1 MSNRKRTTQSAT
13 ASPGDLSTRA
23 MLVRL
28 RINRWGA
35 KVNDNAVAMEVAKSK
50 HANEE
55 LWKATKTL
63 LKSDALDTFR
73 KLGRKCRKLHKY
85 YTLPW
90 EEGVGLLPAD
100 MYFKYTEV
108 IGEKQ
113 REAMKAA
120 DEFVAEYK
128 TQWNNGLGD
137 YRKGLGDSFNA
148 DDYPEPNRIRTKFG
162 IHIRTSTIQDPND
175 FRVKMSADTSEDL
188 KKQMF
193 SDFQDNMKDALRS
206 PIMRLFEQL
215 KHVQEKLRDNDAV
228 FRDSLIGNVQELVEI
243 LPSLNVLNDP
253 KIAAMIK
260 QTEKEICS
268 VSDIKAL
275 RSDPKYR
282 KEVAKSADAILK
294 SMKGY
299 VS

>member
-1 MSNRKRTTQSAT
+1 MSNRKRMSPSTTVI
-13 ASPGDLSTRA
+13 PNDVSTQN
-23 MLVRL
+23 MLAKL

-35 KVNDNAVAMEVAKSK
+35 KKNDSEIAMEIAKIKGSD
-50 HANEE
+50 EE
-55 LWKATKTL
+55 LGKFTKSL
-63 LKSDALDTFR
+63 LKSDALDNYR
-73 KLGRKCRKLHKY
+73 KTGRKCRKLHKY

-90 EEGVGLLPAD
+90 DDGVGLLPAKL
-100 MYFKYTEV
+100 YFKYTEV
-108 IGEKQ
+108 VGEMQ
-113 REAMKAA
+113 REAMKYA

-128 TQWNNGLGD
+128 TQWNDGLKD
-137 YRKGLGDSFNA
+137 YRKGLSDMFNE
-148 DDYPEPNRIRTKFG
+148 DDYPEPNRIRAKFG
-162 IHIRTSTIQDPND
+162 IYIRIRPIEDPND
-175 FRVKMSADTSEDL
+175 FRVKMSAEVAGDL
-188 KKQMF
+188 KKQML
-193 SDFQDNMKDALRS
+193 SDFQDNLKDALRS

-228 FRDSLIGNVQELVEI
+228 FRDSLIGNVQALVEI

-253 KIAAMIK
+253 KIDAMIK